1 MKSAS
6 GSAYQWIRENSC
18 KSTKSPIPARPAG
31 TRLVTPPLFGG
42 EVKRVKDYVL
52 VGDHV
57 GLGGTLANMR
67 GYIEAGGGRVI
78 AMTTL
83 TESRAARK
91 ISATLE
97 TINVLRLKH
106 GQELETFWQENFGY
120 GLDCLTEVEAGYLAR
135 QSSFDAIR
143 TNLAEAAEEAGS
155 SGLSAIP
162 L

>member
-1 MKSAS
+1 
-6 GSAYQWIRENSC
+6 
-18 KSTKSPIPARPAG
+18 
-31 TRLVTPPLFGG
+31 
-42 EVKRVKDYVL
+42 
-52 VGDHV
+52 
-57 GLGGTLANMR
+57 MR

-78 AMTTL
+78 AMTTM

-91 ISATLE
+91 ISATPE
-97 TINVLRLKH
+97 TIHMLRLKH
-106 GQELETFWQENFGY
+106 GQDLETFWQETFGY

-143 TNLAEAAEEAGS
+143 GCLADAAEEARS